1 LDKVLELLFGS
12 PWQVIVAIAV
22 YGLFS
27 ATYKDLW
34 KSDPA
39 RKRWIGYLIQDT
51 WSRRYRDILEHALN
65 WLDARLTPE
74 IVTGEWD
81 PHDRRSAWSYE
92 LLNFSFFMAIFYPL
106 VALIGA
112 SAVTGEAQRFGD
124 HIILPASTGLWS
136 SLVEPVMLATY
147 FGLFWVCLR
156 RPQMAMGAALLS
168 ALSVTLPYPLVV
180 IWMRGWDA
188 HTIGYAQSVWILL
201 FVILF
206 AAMYLGS
213 RVLSLGREFLGSFT
227 KYRAMVWFSL
237 AAAGIP
243 IIIITGYIQPENPV
257 PQSPEEAQLFAMLDR
272 FNAYMDQMMINGMLL
287 TSIIPVFNAFT
298 DFLSSGLTRFLMRR
312 GLSRRMG
319 LVALFDVVAAALIF
333 CAMIV
338 CMLLLLAFVTNSDG
352 SRAFDL
358 SALFAD
364 IDSDPAA
371 YWWLYL
377 TFLTPLVPTVLHL
390 GLSAFGI
397 VMQGWPG
404 LRRYLVEALDA
415 AGQGDVVRGRWAT
428 RVLTLTMTVSL
439 MAPIVL
445 LGALLEHSGSI
456 GLGMLSVI
464 EGIAAAL
471 RLI

>member
-1 LDKVLELLFGS
+1 MEKVLELLFGS
-12 PWQVIVAIAV
+12 PWQLIVAIAV
-22 YGLFS
+22 YGLLA

-34 KSDPA
+34 KSEPA

-74 IVTGEWD
+74 IATGEWD

-92 LLNFSFFMAIFYPL
+92 LLNFSFFMATFYPL

-124 HIILPASTGLWS
+124 HVILPASPGLWS

-147 FGLFWVCLR
+147 FGLFLVCLR
-156 RPQMAMGAALLS
+156 RPQMAMGRAIVFAL
-168 ALSVTLPYPLVV
+168 AVALPYPLVV

-188 HTIGYAQSVWILL
+188 GTIGYAQSLWLL
-201 FVILF
+201 IFIVLF
-206 AAMYLGS
+206 AAMYLGP
-213 RVLSLGREFLGSFT
+213 RMLSLGREFLGSFT
-227 KYRAMVWFSL
+227 KYRAVVWFSL
-237 AAAGIP
+237 AATAIP
-243 IIIITGYIQPENPV
+243 VIIVSGYIQPENPV
-257 PQSPEEAQLFAMLDR
+257 PQSPEEAELYALLDR
-272 FNAYMDQMMINGMLL
+272 FDAYMDQMMINGILL

-319 LVALFDVVAAALIF
+319 LVAVFDVLAAVLIF

-338 CMLLLLAFVTNSDG
+338 CMLLTLAFVTNSDG
-352 SRAFDL
+352 SWAFDL

-364 IDSDPAA
+364 INADPAA

-404 LRRYLVEALDA
+404 LRRYLVEAMDA
-415 AGQGDVVRGRWAT
+415 AGRGDVVRGRWAT

-439 MAPIVL
+439 MGPIVMI
-445 LGALLEHSGSI
+445 GAVLEHFGSI
-456 GLGMLSVI
+456 GMGMLNVL
-464 EGIAAAL
+464 EGIAGTL

>member
-1 LDKVLELLFGS
+1 
-12 PWQVIVAIAV
+12 
-22 YGLFS
+22 
-27 ATYKDLW
+27 
-34 KSDPA
+34 
-39 RKRWIGYLIQDT
+39 
-51 WSRRYRDILEHALN
+51 
-65 WLDARLTPE
+65 
-74 IVTGEWD
+74 
-81 PHDRRSAWSYE
+81 
-92 LLNFSFFMAIFYPL
+92 
-106 VALIGA
+106 
-112 SAVTGEAQRFGD
+112 
-124 HIILPASTGLWS
+124 
-136 SLVEPVMLATY
+136 
-147 FGLFWVCLR
+147 
-156 RPQMAMGAALLS
+156 
-168 ALSVTLPYPLVV
+168 
-180 IWMRGWDA
+180 
-188 HTIGYAQSVWILL
+188 
-201 FVILF
+201 
-206 AAMYLGS
+206 
-213 RVLSLGREFLGSFT
+213 
-227 KYRAMVWFSL
+227 
-237 AAAGIP
+237 
-243 IIIITGYIQPENPV
+243 
-257 PQSPEEAQLFAMLDR
+257 MLDR

-319 LVALFDVVAAALIF
+319 MVALFDVVAAALIF

-364 IDSDPAA
+364 INSDPAA